1 MAHIAE
7 VSLTVVRPG
16 DNTRITGIHDIVEPQ
31 VKLRGSGQVFLWILG
46 SVEANGSGRSHRL
59 LGMAA
64 VATAALR
71 GYREE
76 RAWERSAE
84 LIFGGNSYAS
94 H

>member
-16 DNTRITGIHDIVEPQ
+16 DNTRITGIRDIVEPQ

-64 VATAALR
+64 VATASR
-71 GYREE
+71 GYCEG

-84 LIFGGNSYAS
+84 SHLGGKSYAS